1 MDLSTKDITKLRA
14 AGLLNENEIAKYEGN
29 VIVAEH
35 IISRMRRIVP
45 TGGLMLECTRQVLR
59 G

>member
-1 MDLSTKDITKLRA
+1 MDLSFKDVAKLREA
-14 AGLLNENEIAKYEGN
+14 KLLNENEIAKYEGN

-35 IISRMRRIVP
+35 IVTRMRRIVP
-45 TGGLMLECTRQVLR
+45 IGGMLLECTRQVLR